1 MRDAH
6 AGSKSGQPIINDL
19 DDVLV
24 DAPFHERHTR
34 RVNLPMDQVWP
45 ALLSTQLDE
54 IALFGQLMKVRML
67 PGKITGRPTAGD
79 HFTSGPMLKV
89 MTHSEFTM
97 LREDSEPIDG
107 RGLVVFGAVGKFWK
121 PIGNTPLAFDTV
133 QEQLE
138 FDEPGY
144 AIIAASLEAVDH
156 GDHVE
161 LITETRV
168 AGTDQTSNLKFAPY
182 WALIRVPSGLIRR
195 SWLAAIE
202 RTARGTTRAPQLHPT
217 A

>member
-1 MRDAH
+1 MQDASP
-6 AGSKSGQPIINDL
+6 ATKSGQPIINDL
-19 DDVLV
+19 DDVLP

-45 ALLSTQLDE
+45 ALISTQLDE
-54 IALFGQLMKVRML
+54 IALFGKLMKIRML
-67 PGKITGRPTAGD
+67 PGKIMGRPTAGD
-79 HFTSGPMLKV
+79 QFASGPMLKA

-97 LREDSEPIDG
+97 LREDTEPVDG
-107 RGLVVFGAVGKFWK
+107 RGLVVFGAIGKFWK
-121 PIGNTPLAFDTV
+121 PIGNTPLQFDSV
-133 QEQLE
+133 EDQLA

-156 GDHVE
+156 GDYVE

-168 AGTDQTSNLKFAPY
+168 AGTDKASDMKFAPY

-202 RTARGTTRAPQLHPT
+202 RTARGTTRVPQLHPT
-217 A
+217 H